1 MADWT
6 WIEVDPERAGRLND
20 ARLAAHWAAQV
31 PASISALLETQEDFS
46 HTNLLWNPR
55 HHSLQS
61 RPVAT
66 SGRPL
71 RAGLRLGSLSIS
83 VADGDVVEDELLL
96 RGRTLE
102 DAQRWLLAM
111 VRDRGIKGELSR
123 PEHDLPAAPAGDG
136 KAFEADGTNLGAL
149 EAWFSNAALVLTPFA
164 ERIGAGE
171 LRGWPHHFDLAA
183 LKDLDAAATGEDA
196 PSVNVGFS
204 PGDSSFQTPYF
215 YVTPWPKPSASG
227 SLPSLPANGKWNT
240 DGFFAAVLLGTDLPA
255 GAEAQ
260 QEAVEAFLNG
270 AFEQALSMAKSD
282 K

>member
-1 MADWT
+1 MAEWT
-6 WIEVDPERAGRLND
+6 FIEVDPARAARLDD

-31 PASISALLETQEDFS
+31 PASISALLDEKDDFS
-46 HTNLLWNPR
+46 HTNLLWNAE
-55 HHSLQS
+55 HHTLQS

-83 VADGDVVEDELLL
+83 VADGDVIEDEFLL

-102 DAQRWLLAM
+102 DAQRWLGAM
-111 VRDRGIKGELSR
+111 VRDRGLKGDLAR
-123 PEHDLPAAPAGDG
+123 PKHDLPSAPAGEG
-136 KAFEADGTNLGAL
+136 RAFEADGTNLGAL

-164 ERIGAGE
+164 ERISAGE
-171 LRGWPHHFDLAA
+171 VRGWPHHFDLAA
-183 LKDLDAAATGEDA
+183 LKTLDDEVTGEDA

-204 PGDSSFQTPYF
+204 PGDDRFSTPYF
-215 YVTPWPKPSASG
+215 YVTPWPKPSPSG
-227 SLPSLPANGKWNT
+227 TLPALPAKGTWNT
-240 DGFFAAVLLGTDLPA
+240 EGFFAAVLLGTDLPA
-255 GAEAQ
+255 GASEQ
-260 QEAVEAFLNG
+260 QQAVESFLNG